1 MATVIVKDIKRKDYD
16 SDEAYIDARMGA
28 VDAALKQLRRKSTN
42 EDIMKITRDRMY
54 YKSKSEKRK
63 EKEKAGRRKQLK
75 KMWRERRFYK
85 D

>member
-1 MATVIVKDIKRKDYD
+1 MATVIVKEIKRKDYD
-16 SDEAYIDARMGA
+16 SDEAYRDARIGA
-28 VDAALKQLRRKSTN
+28 VDVALKQLRKKSIN
-42 EDIMKITRDRMY
+42 EDIMKITRDKMY

-75 KMWRERRFYK
+75 KLWREKRFYK